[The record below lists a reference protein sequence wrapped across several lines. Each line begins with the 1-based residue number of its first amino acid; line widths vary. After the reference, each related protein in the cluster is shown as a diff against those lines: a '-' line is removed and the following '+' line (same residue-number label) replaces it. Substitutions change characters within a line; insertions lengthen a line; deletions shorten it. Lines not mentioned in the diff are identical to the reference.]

1 MRKYA
6 IIDTNISD
14 GAAEYIT
21 VCKNR
26 DEAIKKANQEWSTL
40 TKREQEKRDGF
51 IVGIIE
57 VDEDNEPVDGDV
69 IEVVKDYKVKLYT
82 ADRETGTFIDEVE
95 SLEAGERLIA
105 EYEEDDKAEG
115 TYQADFYDV
124 VNEDHKS
131 VQEDP
136 GVTIREL
143 RALTGL
149 SMQKFGDLYQIP
161 LRTIQ
166 HWEGND
172 RTPPEYII
180 TLLQRVVAEDFG

>member
-14 GAAEYIT
+14 GAAEYTT

-26 DEAIKKANQEWSTL
+26 DEAIKKADQEWSAL

-82 ADRETGTFIDEVE
+82 ADRETGTFIEEVE

-124 VNEDHKS
+124 VNEDHES

-172 RTPPEYII
+172 RTPPEYVIA
-180 TLLQRVVAEDFG
+180 LLQRVIAEDFG